1 MYIVFGTKI
10 LDTKDIA
17 KNIEENTEF
26 KVLKDMSKGT
36 KREDVAAY
44 NLSIP
49 VEILNEEIENDYNI
63 EELDEDTLF
72 EEYVAIAEEIAMEV
86 EDYLPDESQVRFVTY
101 KWDLSDNDIRGILV
115 VGNDEIKE
123 NKLFDV
129 LKRLLTQ
136 VE

>member
-1 MYIVFGTKI
+1 MYIVFGNEI
-10 LDTKDIA
+10 LDTKEIGD
-17 KNIEENTEF
+17 NIQENTEF

-36 KREDVAAY
+36 KREDVCAY

-49 VEILNEEIENDYNI
+49 VEVLNEEIESFNNI

-72 EEYVAIAEEIAMEV
+72 EEYMAIAEEFAMEIEEFLP
-86 EDYLPDESQVRFVTY
+86 EDSKVRFVTY

-115 VGNDEIKE
+115 VGNDEITE
-123 NKLFDV
+123 NKMIDV

>member
-17 KNIEENTEF
+17 KNIEDNTEF

-49 VEILNEEIENDYNI
+49 VEVLNEEIENDYNI

-86 EDYLPDESQVRFVTY
+86 EEYLPDESQVRFVTY

-115 VGNDEIKE
+115 VGNDEVKE

>member
-17 KNIEENTEF
+17 KNIEDNTEF

-49 VEILNEEIENDYNI
+49 VEVLNEEIENDSNI

-86 EDYLPDESQVRFVTY
+86 EEYLPDESQVRFVTY

>member
-17 KNIEENTEF
+17 KNIEDNTEF

-49 VEILNEEIENDYNI
+49 VEVLNEEIENDYNI

-86 EDYLPDESQVRFVTY
+86 EEYLPDESQVRFVTY

>member
-17 KNIEENTEF
+17 KNIENNTEF

-49 VEILNEEIENDYNI
+49 VEVLNEEIENDYNI

-86 EDYLPDESQVRFVTY
+86 EEYLPDESQVRFVTY

>member
-1 MYIVFGTKI
+1 MYIVFGNKI
-10 LDTKDIA
+10 LDTKEIGE
-17 KNIEENTEF
+17 NIEENTEF

-36 KREDVAAY
+36 KREDVCAY

-49 VEILNEEIENDYNI
+49 VELLNEEIDSSYNI

-72 EEYVAIAEEIAMEV
+72 EEYMASAEEIAMEI
-86 EDYLPDESQVRFVTY
+86 EEFLPEESKVRFVTY
-101 KWDLSDNDIRGILV
+101 KWDLSDNDVRGILV
-115 VGNDEIKE
+115 VGNDEITE
-123 NKLFDV
+123 NKMMDV

>member
-17 KNIEENTEF
+17 KNIEDNTEF

-49 VEILNEEIENDYNI
+49 VEVLNEEIENDYNI
-63 EELDEDTLF
+63 EELDEDTIF

-86 EDYLPDESQVRFVTY
+86 EEYLPDESQVRFVTY

>member
-17 KNIEENTEF
+17 KNIEDNTEF

-49 VEILNEEIENDYNI
+49 VEVLNEEIENDYNI

-72 EEYVAIAEEIAMEV
+72 EEYVAIAEEIAMKV
-86 EDYLPDESQVRFVTY
+86 EEYLPDESQVRFVTY
-101 KWDLSDNDIRGILV
+101 KWDLSDNDIRVILV

>member
-17 KNIEENTEF
+17 KNIEDNTEF
-26 KVLKDMSKGT
+26 KILKDMSKGT

>member
-17 KNIEENTEF
+17 KNIEDNTEF

-36 KREDVAAY
+36 KREDVSAY

-49 VEILNEEIENDYNI
+49 VEVLNEEIENDYNI

-86 EDYLPDESQVRFVTY
+86 EEYLPDESQVRFVTY

>member
-17 KNIEENTEF
+17 KNIEDNTEF

>member
-1 MYIVFGTKI
+1 MYIVFGNEI
-10 LDTKDIA
+10 LDTKEIGD
-17 KNIEENTEF
+17 NIQENTEF

-36 KREDVAAY
+36 KREDVCAY

-49 VEILNEEIENDYNI
+49 VEVLNEEIESFNNI

-72 EEYVAIAEEIAMEV
+72 EEYMAIAEEFAMEIEEFLP
-86 EDYLPDESQVRFVTY
+86 EDSKVRFVTY

-115 VGNDEIKE
+115 VGNDEITE
-123 NKLFDV
+123 NKMMDV

>member
-1 MYIVFGTKI
+1 MYIVFGNKI
-10 LDTKDIA
+10 LDTKEIGE
-17 KNIEENTEF
+17 NIEENTEF

-36 KREDVAAY
+36 KREDVCAY

-49 VEILNEEIENDYNI
+49 VELLNEEIDSSYNI

-72 EEYVAIAEEIAMEV
+72 EEYMAIAEEIAMEI
-86 EDYLPDESQVRFVTY
+86 EEFLPEESKVRFVTY
-101 KWDLSDNDIRGILV
+101 KWDLSDNDVRGILV
-115 VGNDEIKE
+115 VGNDEITE
-123 NKLFDV
+123 NKMMDV

>member
-1 MYIVFGTKI
+1 MYIVFGNKI
-10 LDTKDIA
+10 LDTKEIGE
-17 KNIEENTEF
+17 NIEENTEF

-36 KREDVAAY
+36 KREDVCAY

-49 VEILNEEIENDYNI
+49 VELLNEEIDSSYNI

-72 EEYVAIAEEIAMEV
+72 EEYMASAEEIAIEI
-86 EDYLPDESQVRFVTY
+86 EEFLPEESKIRFVTY
-101 KWDLSDNDIRGILV
+101 KWDLSDNDVRGILV
-115 VGNDEIKE
+115 VGNDEITE
-123 NKLFDV
+123 NKMMDV

>member
-1 MYIVFGTKI
+1 MYIVFGKKI
-10 LDTKDIA
+10 LDTKEIGE
-17 KNIEENTEF
+17 NIEENTEF

-36 KREDVAAY
+36 KREDVCAY

-49 VEILNEEIENDYNI
+49 VELLNEEIDSSYNI

-72 EEYVAIAEEIAMEV
+72 EEYMAIAEEIAMEI
-86 EDYLPDESQVRFVTY
+86 EEFLPEESKVRFVTY
-101 KWDLSDNDIRGILV
+101 KWDLSDNDVRGILV
-115 VGNDEIKE
+115 VGNDEITE
-123 NKLFDV
+123 NKMMDV